1 MNNDEIS
8 VELLIEK
15 IRDYVKFSV
24 SQKRFDHSVRTAEMC
39 QRLCSIY
46 GLDERIGYLAG
57 ISHDM
62 CKKLSPDILLKLA
75 KKDGNSISSL
85 ESQKPDLLHGRAAAV
100 MLQEDFDYH
109 NKDVVSAI
117 ANHTF
122 GKEGLCDLGKIL
134 YVADKIEPGREHIT
148 EEYLKKLYKLS
159 LNDLVKT
166 VLIESMDYLKKRGYS
181 VAPESERFLESLN

>member
-1 MNNDEIS
+1 MKHFVILFQRQFFSILGKIIYTEFMMNNDEIS

-75 KKDGNSISSL
+75 
-85 ESQKPDLLHGRAAAV
+85 
-100 MLQEDFDYH
+100 
-109 NKDVVSAI
+109 
-117 ANHTF
+117 
-122 GKEGLCDLGKIL
+122 
-134 YVADKIEPGREHIT
+134 
-148 EEYLKKLYKLS
+148 
-159 LNDLVKT
+159 
-166 VLIESMDYLKKRGYS
+166 
-181 VAPESERFLESLN
+181 